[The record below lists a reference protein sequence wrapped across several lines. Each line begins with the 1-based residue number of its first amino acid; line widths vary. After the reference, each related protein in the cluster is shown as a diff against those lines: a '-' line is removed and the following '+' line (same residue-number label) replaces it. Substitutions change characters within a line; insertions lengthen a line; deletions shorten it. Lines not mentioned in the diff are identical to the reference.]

1 MAYILSIATQT
12 PDYQFEQ
19 KEIASSMIKGLGL
32 SPEQALSL
40 KTLYEHSDIDVRH
53 SVMEN
58 FDTLYKNPT
67 SKERNE
73 IYKKEAPK
81 LAIKAAQK
89 ALSSWGGNPR
99 DITHVISISCT
110 GMMAPGIEYY
120 LVQELDLSPS
130 VGRVGVNFMGCFAAF
145 NGISV
150 AKALVKENP
159 QHRVLL
165 VCTELC
171 SLHGQTDLSSHSF
184 LANALFADGAAACI
198 MGGES
203 SEKYLWQIVE
213 RSSCILPNS
222 DQEMTWDV
230 GNNGY
235 FMKLSSKVPIFVK
248 HHIAE
253 FAQKLAGNNC
263 TFEECLWAIHP
274 GGKSII
280 KAIEKS
286 CSLLPSQ
293 TTNSWEIL
301 KNYGNMS
308 SATFLFV
315 LERSLKMQKKW
326 TLGIGLGPGLTI
338 EGVLMRSKDVSL

>member
-1 MAYILSIATQT
+1 MAYILSIATQS
-12 PDYQFEQ
+12 PEYQFKQ
-19 KEIASSMIKGLGL
+19 KEIAGSMIKGLGL

-40 KTLYEHSDIDVRH
+40 NTLYEHSEIDTRH
-53 SVMEN
+53 SVIEN

-73 IYKKEAPK
+73 MYKREAPK
-81 LAIKAAQK
+81 LAIQAAQK
-89 ALSSWGGNPR
+89 ALNAWDGSPQ
-99 DITHVISISCT
+99 DITHIISISCT

-120 LVQELDLSPS
+120 LIQELNLPPS
-130 VGRVGVNFMGCFAAF
+130 VGRIGINFMGCFAAF

-159 QHRVLL
+159 KHRVLL

-171 SLHGQTDLSSHSF
+171 SLHGQIDFSSHSF
-184 LANALFADGAAACI
+184 LANSLFADGAAACI
-198 MGGES
+198 IGGDPH
-203 SEKYLWQIVE
+203 EKYLWEIMK

-222 DQEMTWDV
+222 DQEMTWEV
-230 GNNGY
+230 GNNGF
-235 FMKLSSKVPIFVK
+235 FMKLSSKVPVFVK
-248 HHIAE
+248 RHIE
-253 FAQKLAGNNC
+253 QFARNLAGENC

-286 CSLLPSQ
+286 CSLVPSQ
-293 TTNSWEIL
+293 TTHSWDVL

-315 LERSLKMQKKW
+315 LEKSLKMQKKW

-338 EGVLMRSKDVSL
+338 EGVLMRSNDVSS